1 MQNETINCLS
11 NVFTVRDVMTPACQL
26 KRSDT
31 VDNAEHLFHEYD
43 VVPYPR
49 LGDVTGFFSRD
60 TRRLHDLEPSH
71 LISDSTSLF
80 ALPTL
85 LKRHRFFFVISGNRI
100 VGYVHYS
107 DLNRGVMKIPFFAFF
122 QLAEKNLWNRFK
134 DRITE
139 NDLKI
144 VFGADLAE
152 KIATKRQ
159 GAMKSNVDIGW
170 EGVFTF
176 PWILKLAR
184 HFGLI
189 HLTDDEISSLRNVRN
204 KVAHSD
210 RSLVDRFDDVAAL
223 TEAHELFLQI
233 IDSV

>member
-1 MQNETINCLS
+1 ML
-11 NVFTVRDVMTPACQL
+11 
-26 KRSDT
+26 
-31 VDNAEHLFHEYD
+31 Y
-43 VVPYPR
+43 
-49 LGDVTGFFSRD
+49 
-60 TRRLHDLEPSH
+60 
-71 LISDSTSLF
+71 
-80 ALPTL
+80 
-85 LKRHRFFFVISGNRI
+85 
-100 VGYVHYS
+100 YS
-107 DLNRGVMKIPFFAFF
+107 DLNRGVMKIPFFALF

-189 HLTDDEISSLRNVRN
+189 HLEEGFVELIECDNPKSSISAIRLSLTCC
-204 KVAHSD
+204 
-210 RSLVDRFDDVAAL
+210 FY
-223 TEAHELFLQI
+223 
-233 IDSV
+233 